1 MKKIGKGAFYNCTA
15 LESVT
20 APGVV
25 EIGDEAFYGC
35 GSMMKTDILSSV
47 EVIGNSAFYGCSGL
61 TEVVLPETLSS
72 MGESCFE
79 NCTMFKK
86 GGAGRNASGNQP
98 VLFLWLSYTDGC
110 RIPGFHDKEW
120 NTAGNWRACF
130 RYVHKP

>member
-47 EVIGNSAFYGCSGL
+47 EVIGNSAF
-61 TEVVLPETLSS
+61 
-72 MGESCFE
+72 
-79 NCTMFKK
+79 
-86 GGAGRNASGNQP
+86 
-98 VLFLWLSYTDGC
+98 
-110 RIPGFHDKEW
+110 
-120 NTAGNWRACF
+120 TAVPALQRWFF
-130 RYVHKP
+130 RKL